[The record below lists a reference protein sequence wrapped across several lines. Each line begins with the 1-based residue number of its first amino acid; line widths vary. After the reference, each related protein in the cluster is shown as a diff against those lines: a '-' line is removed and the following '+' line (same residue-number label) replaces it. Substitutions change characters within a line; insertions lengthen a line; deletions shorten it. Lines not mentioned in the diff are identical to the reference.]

1 MHSFRTVRFALA
13 ALMLAAGVSLARADD
28 AAIKAA
34 IDKQLSDPAMA
45 RGWTGVLVK
54 SLDNHRVIY
63 ALNEDRLFIPASNMK
78 LLVSSACTDVL
89 PKDFRYTTPVLRDGS
104 LDGGTLNGSLYLKGS
119 GDSTLEAKDL
129 VELAKAVKAAG
140 ISKVNG
146 DIVGDGSCFDS
157 QRLGYSWGWD
167 DLAAY
172 YSAEIDGLTVDRG
185 TVHVAVTAG
194 DIGAPPVVTMNPDAG
209 YMLVRNTATT
219 VADSTPETMVVDR
232 PMASNVV
239 SVFGNMHRS
248 IAGSV
253 GKGPKVQNVDITME
267 EPAVYTAYLFRKCLR
282 DEGVTVTG
290 AARGGIAP
298 EGATKVASHD
308 SQPLPEILKLLNKPS
323 DNLMAESLLKTLG
336 LVKNGA
342 GTTGAG
348 ATVERDYLKKIGVG
362 ADSVLIED
370 GSGLSRLDLV
380 TPKALASVLEYMW
393 SHPNRDA
400 FIDSLPIAGVDG
412 SLRNRL
418 KGTAAANN
426 VKAKTGYVGK
436 ARNLTG
442 YVSTRDGEPLVFV
455 LLMNHYNG
463 DTSPINSVQDRICEI
478 LANSSR

>member
-1 MHSFRTVRFALA
+1 MNSFRTVRFALA
-13 ALMLAAGVSLARADD
+13 FLVLAAGAFRVCADD

-34 IDKQLSDPAMA
+34 IDKQLADPSMSH
-45 RGWTGVLVK
+45 GWTGVLVK
-54 SLDNHRVIY
+54 SLSNHRVIY

-78 LLVSSACTDVL
+78 LLVSSTCTDVL
-89 PKDFRYTTPVLRDGS
+89 PADFKYTTPVLRDGS
-104 LDGGTLNGSLYLKGS
+104 LDGGTLNGNLYLKGK

-140 ISKVNG
+140 ITKVSG

-157 QRLGYSWGWD
+157 QRLGSSWSWD

-185 TVHVAVTAG
+185 TVHVSVTAG
-194 DIGAPPVVTMNPDAG
+194 EIGQPPVVTMNPDAG
-209 YMLVRNTATT
+209 YMLIRNTATT
-219 VADSTPETMVVDR
+219 VADGTPESIVIDR
-232 PMASNVV
+232 PMATNVV
-239 SVFGNMHRS
+239 TVSGNMHRS
-248 IAGSV
+248 VAGAV
-253 GKGPKVQNVDITME
+253 ARGPKVQNEDVTME
-267 EPAVYTAYLFRKCLR
+267 EPAVYTAYLFRKLLR

-290 AARGGIAP
+290 AARGGLTP
-298 EGATKVASHD
+298 DGATQIASHD
-308 SQPLPEILKLLNKPS
+308 SLPLAGILKLLNKPS

-336 LVKNGA
+336 MVKKSKGSTRDGA
-342 GTTGAG
+342 A
-348 ATVERDYLKKIGVG
+348 VEKEYLKKIGVG

-380 TPKALASVLEYMW
+380 TPTALSSILEYMW

-412 SLRNRL
+412 SIRSRM
-418 KGTAAANN
+418 KSTAAENN

-436 ARNLTG
+436 ARNLAG
-442 YVSTRDGEPLVFV
+442 YVSTKDGEPLVFV

-463 DTSPINSVQDRICEI
+463 ETASINAVQDRICEI
-478 LANSSR
+478 LANSSK